1 MRYTRDMNAAF
12 LQQYW
17 ALLAASVL
25 ILGITMFVV
34 FRLLQDSR
42 RGRLAKALEHL
53 REREKA
59 LAAAAKGVAKAR
71 AHAEKLHSRGD
82 SVPPGKL
89 LAAKDALEEARDTER
104 LLGEQVLVVRNA
116 ARTVI
121 LEEYPPK
128 AQDAMRRKYLGET
141 T

>member
-1 MRYTRDMNAAF
+1 MNAAF
-12 LQQYW
+12 LQQHW
-17 ALLAASVL
+17 ALLVASVL
-25 ILGITMFVV
+25 ILGITLFVV
-34 FRLLQDSR
+34 FRVLQDSR

-59 LAAAAKGVAKAR
+59 LAAATKGVAKAR
-71 AHAEKLHSRGD
+71 AQAEKLHSKGD

-104 LLGEQVLVVRNA
+104 LLGEQVLVVRNE

-121 LEEYPPK
+121 LEDYPAK
-128 AQDAMRRKYLGET
+128 HHEAMRRKYLRET

>member
-1 MRYTRDMNAAF
+1 MNAAF
-12 LQQYW
+12 LQQHW
-17 ALLAASVL
+17 ALLVASVL
-25 ILGITMFVV
+25 ILGITLFVV
-34 FRLLQDSR
+34 FRVLQDSR

-59 LAAAAKGVAKAR
+59 LAAAARGVAKAR
-71 AHAEKLHSRGD
+71 TQVEKLHNRGD

-104 LLGEQVLVVRNA
+104 LLSDQVLVVRNE

-121 LEEYPPK
+121 LEDYPAK
-128 AQDAMRRKYLGET
+128 RHEAMRRKYLRET